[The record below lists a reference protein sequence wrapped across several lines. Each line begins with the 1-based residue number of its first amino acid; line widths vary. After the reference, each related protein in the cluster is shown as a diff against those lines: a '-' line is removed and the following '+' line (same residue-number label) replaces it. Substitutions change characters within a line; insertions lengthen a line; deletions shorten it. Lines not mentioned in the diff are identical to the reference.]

1 MNKKALFIDFFAVVA
16 AAGCASQKEKI
27 LPVHD
32 EVLIYPLSYD
42 VTYLRTIEALESV
55 DGWELEETEKEKGSI
70 RVRNINFSSFDDADK
85 RIVDFMVKR
94 VDRNKTS
101 VELAPAS
108 QRVLGGNELLKK
120 VAAYLNRES
129 NG

>member
-1 MNKKALFIDFFAVVA
+1 MNKKALFIAFFAVMA

-55 DGWELEETEKEKGSI
+55 DSWELEETEKEKGSI

-108 QRVLGGNELLKK
+108 QRVLGGIELLKK
-120 VAAYLNRES
+120 VAAYLNR
-129 NG
+129 